1 MMDMVVKL
9 PSVNPVILVC
19 TALLCS
25 LAFLYVRSRSSR
37 HSSSDLPPSP
47 WRLPIIGNLHQLGG
61 SAHQSLHVLS
71 LEHGPLMLVHFGLV
85 PMFVVSSGE
94 LAREVL
100 KTREVEFPG
109 RLNTEAYRILFEG
122 GEDKIFGP
130 AWTQIRKVCVSEVLS
145 LKRIQ
150 ALQFIREEE
159 LRRLADER
167 RPPADLSDLF
177 LTLASTTLSRA
188 VLGLESAEQG
198 GGRESNRV
206 IGQLVREASNLL
218 NDVVAFGAYI
228 PALSWL
234 DNLRGLYRKTKRVSQ
249 AIHEFLDRVI
259 DERLEIRRRSE
270 AGEGGEQETGDR
282 KYFVDILL
290 ELQTRKD
297 VMGGHELTRME
308 IRAILLVM
316 FIAGIDSSVI
326 TLEQTMKELVKN
338 PRIMRKL
345 QQEIRSVVGNKSE
358 IHQSDLSRMEYLKCV
373 VKETLRLH
381 VPPMV
386 TRQASDK
393 DSKLGGFQIP
403 ANAAVLIN
411 MWAIHMDPA
420 TWDRPL
426 EFLPERFLNTRYDFT
441 GQDDKYFPF
450 SLGRRICP
458 GVQFA
463 MFSIEYALA
472 HVLCWFDWEL
482 PDEICAQSFGMS
494 EDQNLPLR
502 LVPLLHKFDG
512 ASQTII
518 TKIKGLSNK

>member
-25 LAFLYVRSRSSR
+25 LAFLYVRSRSGR
-37 HSSSDLPPSP
+37 HSSSELPPSP

-61 SAHQSLHVLS
+61 NAYQSLHALS

-100 KTREVEFPG
+100 KNREVEFPG

-122 GEDKIFGP
+122 GEDKLFSP
-130 AWTQIRKVCVSEVLS
+130 SWTQTRKICVIEVLS
-145 LKRIQ
+145 PKRVQ

-159 LRRLADER
+159 VASMVAKLRRLADER
-167 RPPADLSDLF
+167 HSPADLSDLF
-177 LTLASTTLSRA
+177 LTLASTIFSRA
-188 VLGLESAEQG
+188 VLGLESAEQ

-206 IGQLVREASNLL
+206 IGQLVREASSLL
-218 NDVVAFGAYI
+218 NDVVASGAYI

-249 AIHEFLDRVI
+249 AINEFLDRVI

-270 AGEGGEQETGDR
+270 TGEGGEQETGDP

-290 ELQTRKD
+290 ELQGRKD
-297 VMGGHELTRME
+297 VMGGHELTRKE

-316 FIAGIDSSVI
+316 FIAGIESSTL
-326 TLEQTMKELVKN
+326 TLEMTMKELVKN

-358 IHQSDLSRMEYLKCV
+358 IHQSDLSQMEYLKCV
-373 VKETLRLH
+373 VKETLRFH
-381 VPPMV
+381 VALMV
-386 TRQASDK
+386 TRQASNK
-393 DSKLGGFQIP
+393 DSNLGGFKIP
-403 ANAAVLIN
+403 ANAAVVIN
-411 MWAIHMDPA
+411 MWAIHRDPA
-420 TWDRPL
+420 TWDRPM
-426 EFLPERFLNTRYDFT
+426 EFMPERFLNTRYDYT

-472 HVLCWFDWEL
+472 NVLCWFDWKL
-482 PDEICAQSFGMS
+482 PNEICAQSFGMS
-494 EDQNLPLR
+494 DDQNLPLR
-502 LVPLLHKFDG
+502 LMPLPFAP
-512 ASQTII
+512 ASQI
-518 TKIKGLSNK
+518 